1 MKITIDGVEYVA
13 TPVGKDYMRKGAR
26 QIANRYHECP
36 EFFDA
41 LLKRGFDYFEH
52 DGDFDFDKWASND
65 GVVYFAPSSQDLS
78 VRDEDE
84 RFFSMSQYPNI
95 QGWNLAEFHENLQE
109 SPCIVQ
115 YNEAS
120 ATAMLL
126 KEGAARTVME
136 LSGCGQLKEVCPD
149 VNFMVTI
156 K

>member
-26 QIANRYHECP
+26 QIAHRYHECP
-36 EFFDA
+36 EFFDD

-52 DGDFDFDKWASND
+52 DEDSDFDKWASND
-65 GVVYFAPSSQDLS
+65 GVVYFAPSQSELAYM
-78 VRDEDE
+78 EENE
-84 RFFSMSQYPNI
+84 RYFLMSRYPDI
-95 QGWNLAEFHENLQE
+95 MGWNLIEFNENMQE
-109 SPCIVQ
+109 SRCIVQ
-115 YNEAS
+115 YSAAS

-126 KEGAARTVME
+126 KEGAAKTVME

-149 VNFMVTI
+149 VKFMVTI